1 MMGDDMTLFRVAVVG
16 VILLTANSKRPSKG
30 QDAPANVHPWQSQA
44 SVTSQKP
51 DNPAKE
57 QQEKMLIAAR
67 QKQIVAG
74 ADKLV
79 SLATE
84 LKAQIDKMGAG
95 TLSVDEVKK
104 ADEIEKLAHSLKAR
118 LRG

>member
-1 MMGDDMTLFRVAVVG
+1 M
-16 VILLTANSKRPSKG
+16 
-30 QDAPANVHPWQSQA
+30 HPWQSQA